1 MSRTSR
7 KKAQPD
13 TSLNLKRIGA
23 LLLIVVFVMAGV
35 ISITPQ
41 NTAQNF
47 TPTEPPIGGVVF
59 PTVPPGGVLI
69 VADYTYFHSSGLIS
83 LPYIH
88 DWDFAPQSAEQGPEQ
103 RVEPVGTPGT
113 PGSTQSTLAGV
124 TFINSKTLSVIHA
137 YAERD
142 PSRNTTNAET
152 LNSYFNNEILNQAWV
167 NFKSGWSE
175 LNRKTENDTVIIN
188 FELRLD
194 DNVYLARMEQD
205 WMMVLRLVVPNN
217 NPLLLDQ
224 LQTAVWPQYRLW
236 PQSLNSP
243 ISWTSVV
250 DYALGY
256 IVKYPPDWR
265 KLDGVPGQ
273 PFTVS
278 GVLGADTFTL
288 ITRAEPG
295 KAVKTEDE
303 ARAYVKANWP
313 NSTAQTV
320 KTETHG
326 DTSGFAVSYINPD
339 SDGNQR
345 SAVVTLLNGANG
357 TLYVANLQS
366 SGRGQDLLVDT
377 QAPPDLAR
385 IRSSF
390 FVVPTQN
397 LLPTAIPTIT
407 PTPTMTI
414 VGEQPLPTTIPTTVV
429 PTVAPTIATTIA
441 PTTAPTTAPSSIAP
455 TTAPPSVA
463 PTGTPTPTAPVF

>member
-13 TSLNLKRIGA
+13 ANINLKRLGA
-23 LLLIVVFVMAGV
+23 LLLIVVFVLAGV
-35 ISITPQ
+35 VSITPQ

-59 PTVPPGGVLI
+59 PTVPPGGVPV

-83 LPYIH
+83 LPFIH
-88 DWDFAPQSAEQGPEQ
+88 DWDLAPQSAEQGPEQ

-124 TFINSKTLSVIHA
+124 TFINSKALSVIHA

-142 PSRNTTNAET
+142 PSRNTHNIEQ
-152 LNSYFNNEILNQAWV
+152 LNQYFNNEVLNQAWI
-167 NFKSGWSE
+167 NFKAGWSE
-175 LNRKTENDTVIIN
+175 LNRKIENDTLIIN
-188 FELRLD
+188 FELKLD
-194 DNVYLARMEQD
+194 DNVYLGRQLARIEQD

-217 NPLLLDQ
+217 NPPLLDQ
-224 LQTAVWPQYRLW
+224 LQTAVWPHYRLW
-236 PQSLNSP
+236 PQSLTSP

-256 IVKYPPDWR
+256 VVKYPPDWR

-278 GVLGADTFTL
+278 GVLGADTITL

-295 KAVKTEDE
+295 KAVKTVDE
-303 ARAYVKANWP
+303 ATAYVKANWP
-313 NSTAQTV
+313 NATIQTA
-320 KTETHG
+320 KAEAHG
-326 DTSGFAVSYINPD
+326 DATGFAVSYINPD

-345 SAVVTLLNGANG
+345 SAVVTLLNGVNG

-366 SGRGQDLLVDT
+366 SARGQDLLVDT

-385 IRSSF
+385 IRASF
-390 FVVPTQN
+390 FVVPVQN
-397 LLPTAIPTIT
+397 LMPTAIPTIT
-407 PTPTMTI
+407 PTPTATLP
-414 VGEQPLPTTIPTTVV
+414 GQQPLPSLPPTTVV
-429 PTVAPTIATTIA
+429 PTVAPTIA
-441 PTTAPTTAPSSIAP
+441 PTT
-455 TTAPPSVA
+455 A

>member
-1 MSRTSR
+1 MSRISR

-13 TSLNLKRIGA
+13 VTLKRIGA
-23 LLLIVVFVMAGV
+23 LLLIVVFVLAGV

-47 TPTEPPIGGVVF
+47 TPTEPPLGGVVF
-59 PTVPPGGVLI
+59 PTVPAGGVSV

-83 LPYIH
+83 LPFVH
-88 DWDFAPQSAEQGPEQ
+88 DWDLAPQSAEQGPEQ

-124 TFINSKTLSVIHA
+124 TFINSKSLSVIHA

-142 PSRNTTNAET
+142 PSRNTTNVET
-152 LNSYFNNEILNQAWV
+152 LNTYFNNEILNQAWV
-167 NFKSGWSE
+167 NFKAGWSE
-175 LNRKTENDTVIIN
+175 LNRKIENETLIIN

-194 DNVYLARMEQD
+194 DKVYLGRQLARMEQD

-224 LQTAVWPQYRLW
+224 LQTTVWPQYHLW

-256 IVKYPPDWR
+256 VMKYPPDWR
-265 KLDGVPGQ
+265 KLDGIPGQ

-278 GVLGADTFTL
+278 GTLGADTITL
-288 ITRAEPG
+288 ITRTEPG

-303 ARAYVKANWP
+303 ARAYVKANWQ
-313 NSTAQTV
+313 NSTAQTA
-320 KTETHG
+320 KAETHG

-366 SGRGQDLLVDT
+366 SARGQDLLVDS

-385 IRSSF
+385 IRASF
-390 FVVPTQN
+390 FVVPVQN
-397 LLPTAIPTIT
+397 LMPTAIPTATLT
-407 PTPTMTI
+407 PTATLP
-414 VGEQPLPTTIPTTVV
+414 GEQPLPTQPPTTVV
-429 PTVAPTIATTIA
+429 PTVAATV
-441 PTTAPTTAPSSIAP
+441 AP
-455 TTAPPSVA
+455 TTAPPTTIPPSIA
-463 PTGTPTPTAPVF
+463 PTGTPTAPVF